1 MKRARFRLL
10 ILLAGL
16 GAFLFIVM
24 LLYHAGMARLE
35 GKPRWLLESLEWM
48 GATFTTTGYGRDT
61 TWSHPAMVALVL
73 VVQFAGMVM
82 VPMVIALFVLPY
94 LAERFE
100 QRLPRAAD
108 PRLDNH
114 VIVYRF
120 GPAVETLLQRLR
132 SKSIA
137 TLVAESDESQARI
150 VMDRGEN
157 VVFSRSDERSDR
169 SEEHTSELQSPDHLV
184 CRLLL

>member
-10 ILLAGL
+10 TLLAGL

-35 GKPRWLLESLEWM
+35 GKPRSLLESLEWM

-108 PRLDNH
+108 PRLDDH

-137 TLVAESDESQARI
+137 TLVAETDESQARTVMAII
-150 VMDRGEN
+150 VSVG
-157 VVFSRSDERSDR
+157 FWHADETKLAPSMTNRFL
-169 SEEHTSELQSPDHLV
+169 TSCV
-184 CRLLL
+184 